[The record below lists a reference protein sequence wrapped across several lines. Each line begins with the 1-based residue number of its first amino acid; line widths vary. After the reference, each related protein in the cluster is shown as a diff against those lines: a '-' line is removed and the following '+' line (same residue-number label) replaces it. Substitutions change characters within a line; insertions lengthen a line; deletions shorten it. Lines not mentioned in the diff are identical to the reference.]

1 MIYDMFFFNH
11 PYGHPTDSAPGDSL
25 WSPGFLGSAQTG
37 AAFFVTPCFGDGALG
52 GWSHG
57 V

>member
-1 MIYDMFFFNH
+1 MICFFFLNH

-52 GWSHG
+52 GWSRG